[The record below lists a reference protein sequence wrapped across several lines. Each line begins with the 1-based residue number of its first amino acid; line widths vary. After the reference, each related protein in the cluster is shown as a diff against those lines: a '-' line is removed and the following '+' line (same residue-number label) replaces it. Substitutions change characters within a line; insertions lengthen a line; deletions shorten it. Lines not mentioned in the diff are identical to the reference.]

1 MSKMPLDLF
10 LREEVQMLLDHLAD
24 LLDLRVTF
32 FSNTG
37 ECLRR
42 GKAMRNCDYCHLIQ
56 TTFGG
61 WEKCISMD
69 NDKQTE
75 ALKQHGIIA
84 YRCHAGLRECLAPV
98 YIHDVPVGFIMFGQ
112 FRLESDTLPEMPDA
126 TPAQKRKLAAA
137 FDALPCFSE
146 SRMNALL
153 GMLKILI
160 DYITVREFA
169 VLKSDH
175 LRTEIDLYIAR
186 FATEDI
192 RLPDMARH
200 LGKSVSAISQFLRK
214 KYNTTFKTLLLNYRL
229 KLVEKY
235 WQHNINASVA
245 EVAFNSGF
253 RDQFYFSRVFHRHYG
268 MPPAK
273 FRNAMRPAKCA
284 ATTGKT
290 AKRAAVKEKAN
301 KTAEK

>member
-1 MSKMPLDLF
+1 
-10 LREEVQMLLDHLAD
+10 
-24 LLDLRVTF
+24 
-32 FSNTG
+32 
-37 ECLRR
+37 
-42 GKAMRNCDYCHLIQ
+42 
-56 TTFGG
+56 
-61 WEKCISMD
+61 
-69 NDKQTE
+69 
-75 ALKQHGIIA
+75 
-84 YRCHAGLRECLAPV
+84 
-98 YIHDVPVGFIMFGQ
+98 
-112 FRLESDTLPEMPDA
+112 
-126 TPAQKRKLAAA
+126 
-137 FDALPCFSE
+137 
-146 SRMNALL
+146 
-153 GMLKILI
+153 
-160 DYITVREFA
+160 
-169 VLKSDH
+169 
-175 LRTEIDLYIAR
+175 
-186 FATEDI
+186 
-192 RLPDMARH
+192 MARH

-290 AKRAAVKEKAN
+290 AKRAAVKEKAD